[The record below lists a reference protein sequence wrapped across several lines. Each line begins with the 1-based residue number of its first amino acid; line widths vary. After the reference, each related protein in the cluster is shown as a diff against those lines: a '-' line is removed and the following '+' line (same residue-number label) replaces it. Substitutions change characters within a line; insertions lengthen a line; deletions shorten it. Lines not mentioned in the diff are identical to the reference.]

1 MGFYKSFGIYTLA
14 GFVSKG
20 IAFLLLPFFTHYLS
34 QSDYGLITIFSN
46 SVYFIAPLMNMG
58 IGDTLTVEYPRL
70 AKNEISSFVSTSMVI
85 PLIVLLVVLLAALI
99 FHSFFSS
106 VTGLSATLIY
116 LICILSFLN
125 FFSEYLFTMLRN
137 QQKPVSFGILSIV
150 KTGLE
155 LLFAVYFIRFCQAGY
170 IGRVGSMLLTTLL
183 FASFALV
190 YFIKNRLIILEFS
203 KEWIRLILKRGL
215 PSVPLFFM
223 VFTMY
228 NSDTYMV
235 NYYYGPAK
243 AGLYG
248 LAGQFAFLLTVITAS
263 FITPFYPFLYENLHK
278 GNHQKVVS
286 LIVKYIFLISGIFLS
301 ILLLTPMVFKL
312 VIAPK
317 FHPALYYLF
326 LLLVGQY
333 FYSFYLILAGLIFYK
348 KQNHLYYYICPV
360 VITFTLCVNY
370 FLLHIVKINQF
381 GLTSA
386 LSYLFCFV
394 VVALIYHSDIKNG
407 ISIYLKSLKK
417 KPYIKLLKQII

>member
-58 IGDTLTVEYPRL
+58 IGETLTVEYPKL
-70 AKNEISSFVSTSMVI
+70 AKNEISSFVSTSMVV
-85 PLIVLLVVLLAALI
+85 PLIVLLVSLLAALI
-99 FHSFFSS
+99 FHNFFSS
-106 VTGLSATLIY
+106 LTGLSANLIY
-116 LICILSFLN
+116 LICLLSFFN

-137 QQKPVSFGILSIV
+137 QHKPISFGTLSIV
-150 KTGLE
+150 KTALE
-155 LLFAVYFIRFCQAGY
+155 LILAVYFIRFCQAGY
-170 IGRVGSMLLTTLL
+170 VGRVGSMLLTTLL
-183 FASFALV
+183 IAVFGLI
-190 YFIKNRLIILEFS
+190 YFVKNKLIVLEFS
-203 KEWIRLILKRGL
+203 KQWMSLILKRGL
-215 PSVPLFFM
+215 PTVPLFFM
-223 VFTMY
+223 MFTMY
-228 NSDTYMV
+228 NSDTFMV

-263 FITPFYPFLYENLHK
+263 FVTPFYPFMYENLHK
-278 GNHQKVVS
+278 GNHVKVVS
-286 LIVKYIFLISGIFLS
+286 LIVKYILLISGIFLS
-301 ILLLTPMVFKL
+301 ILLFTPLAFKL

-326 LLLVGQY
+326 LLLAGQY

-348 KQNHLYYYICPV
+348 KQNYLYYYICPL
-360 VITFTLCVNY
+360 VITFTLGMNY
-370 FLLHIVKINQF
+370 FLLHILKISQF
-381 GLTSA
+381 AFTSA

-394 VVALIYHSDIKNG
+394 VVALIYRRDIKRG
-407 ISIYLKSLKK
+407 ILIYLKSFNKNATAL
-417 KPYIKLLKQII
+417 